1 MAPQIA
7 VVGSI
12 NADLVVQMPKLPA
25 RGETVSSA
33 EPNWFPGGKG
43 ANQAVAAS
51 RMGGS
56 VSMYGAVGAD
66 EPGQMCLAALMQS
79 GVNVDSVVKVSS
91 PTSTALVMVEHSGEN
106 QIVVADGAN
115 KHAAFDTDQVS
126 SADAVI
132 VQFEIPE
139 SVVIAAGK
147 ATNGIFCVNAAP
159 VREIS
164 DELAALIDVLIVNEH
179 EFAQLGK
186 PNTGLVIVTAGAKEV
201 VAYQNGKVVAK
212 SQPPKVEALDTV
224 GAGDTFVGAFVVA
237 YAFGKSI
244 SESLDQACAASALST
259 LKLGA
264 QSGMP
269 ISDEVDK
276 FLSTRNPK

>member
-1 MAPQIA
+1 MTPRIA

-12 NADLVVQMPKLPA
+12 NADLVVQMPKLPG

-33 EPNWFPGGKG
+33 QPAWFPGGKG
-43 ANQAVAAS
+43 ANQAVAAA
-51 RMGGS
+51 RMGGI
-56 VSMYGAVGAD
+56 VSMFGAIGAD
-66 EPGQMCLAALMQS
+66 EPGQMCLSALKQS
-79 GVNVDSVVKVSS
+79 GVNVDAVVTVSS

-115 KHAAFDTDQVS
+115 QHASFDAAQIS
-126 SADAVI
+126 AADAVI

-139 SVVIAAGK
+139 SVIVEVGK
-147 ATNGIFCVNAAP
+147 AAKGIFCVNAAP
-159 VREIS
+159 VRELS
-164 DELAALIDVLIVNEH
+164 DELASLIDVLIVNEH
-179 EFAQLGK
+179 EYAQLGEPK
-186 PNTGLVIVTAGAKEV
+186 SGLVIVTAGAKEV
-201 VAYQNGKVVAK
+201 VAYQNGEVVAK

-237 YAFGKSI
+237 YASGKTI
-244 SESLDQACAASALST
+244 PDSLDLACAASALST

-269 ISDEVDK
+269 TASEVSK
-276 FLSTRNPK
+276 FLSSTAN

>member
-1 MAPQIA
+1 MTPRIA

-12 NADLVVQMPKLPA
+12 NADLVVQMPKLPG

-33 EPNWFPGGKG
+33 EPAWFPGGKG
-43 ANQAVAAS
+43 ANQAVAAA
-51 RMGGS
+51 RMGGN
-56 VSMYGAVGAD
+56 VSMFGAIGAD
-66 EPGQMCLAALMQS
+66 EPGQMCLSALKQS
-79 GVNVDSVVKVSS
+79 GVNVDAVKKVSS

-115 KHAAFDTDQVS
+115 QYASFDAAQIS

-139 SVVIAAGK
+139 SVIVEVGK
-147 ATNGIFCVNAAP
+147 AAKGIFCVNAAP
-159 VREIS
+159 VRELS
-164 DELAALIDVLIVNEH
+164 EELARLIDVLIVNEH
-179 EFAQLGK
+179 EFAQLGEPK
-186 PNTGLVIVTAGAKEV
+186 SGLVIVTAGAKEV
-201 VAYQNGKVVAK
+201 VAYQNGEVVAK

-237 YAFGKSI
+237 YASGKTI
-244 SESLDQACAASALST
+244 PDSLDLACAASALST

-269 ISDEVDK
+269 TASEVKEFSISIDI
-276 FLSTRNPK
+276 

>member
-1 MAPQIA
+1 MAPRIA

-12 NADLVVQMPKLPA
+12 NADLVVQMPKLPG

-33 EPNWFPGGKG
+33 EPAWFPGGKG
-43 ANQAVAAS
+43 ANQAVAAA
-51 RMGGS
+51 RMGGN
-56 VSMYGAVGAD
+56 VSMFGAIGAD
-66 EPGQMCLAALMQS
+66 EPGQMCLSALKQS
-79 GVNVDSVVKVSS
+79 GVNVDAVVTALS

-115 KHAAFDTDQVS
+115 QHASFDAAQIS
-126 SADAVI
+126 AADAVI

-139 SVVIAAGK
+139 SVIVEVGK
-147 ATNGIFCVNAAP
+147 AAKGIFCVNAAP
-159 VREIS
+159 VRELS
-164 DELAALIDVLIVNEH
+164 TELASLIDVLIVNEH
-179 EFAQLGK
+179 EFAQLGEPK
-186 PNTGLVIVTAGAKEV
+186 SGLVIVTAGANEV
-201 VAYQNGKVVAK
+201 VAFQNGEVVAK

-237 YAFGKSI
+237 YASGKTVPDA
-244 SESLDQACAASALST
+244 LDLACAASALST

-269 ISDEVDK
+269 TASEVK
-276 FLSTRNPK
+276 EFFNK

>member
-1 MAPQIA
+1 MTPRIA

-12 NADLVVQMPKLPA
+12 NADLVVQMPKLPG

-33 EPNWFPGGKG
+33 EPAWFPGGKG
-43 ANQAVAAS
+43 ANQAVAAA
-51 RMGGS
+51 RMGGN
-56 VSMYGAVGAD
+56 VSMFGAIGAD
-66 EPGQMCLAALMQS
+66 EPGQMCLSALKQS
-79 GVNVDSVVKVSS
+79 GVNVDAVVTVSS

-115 KHAAFDTDQVS
+115 QYAAFDAAQIS

-139 SVVIAAGK
+139 SVIVEVGK
-147 ATNGIFCVNAAP
+147 AAKGIFCVNAAP
-159 VREIS
+159 VRELS
-164 DELAALIDVLIVNEH
+164 DELASLIDVLIVNEH
-179 EFAQLGK
+179 EFAQLGEPK
-186 PNTGLVIVTAGAKEV
+186 SGLVIVTAGAKEV
-201 VAYQNGKVVAK
+201 VAFQNGEVVAK
-212 SQPPKVEALDTV
+212 AQPPKVEALDTV

-237 YAFGKSI
+237 YASGKTI
-244 SESLDQACAASALST
+244 PDSLDLACAASALST

-269 ISDEVDK
+269 TASEVNEFFNK
-276 FLSTRNPK
+276 

>member
-1 MAPQIA
+1 MAPRIA

-12 NADLVVQMPKLPA
+12 NADLVVQMPKLPG

-33 EPNWFPGGKG
+33 EPAWFPGGKG
-43 ANQAVAAS
+43 ANQAVAAA
-51 RMGGS
+51 RLGGN
-56 VSMYGAVGAD
+56 VSMFGAIGAD
-66 EPGQMCLAALMQS
+66 EPGQMCLSALKQS
-79 GVNVDSVVKVSS
+79 GVNVDAVVTVSS

-115 KHAAFDTDQVS
+115 QYAAFDTAQIS
-126 SADAVI
+126 AADAVI

-139 SVVIAAGK
+139 SVIVEVGK
-147 ATNGIFCVNAAP
+147 AAKGIFCVNAAP
-159 VREIS
+159 VRELS
-164 DELAALIDVLIVNEH
+164 DELASLIDVLIVNEH
-179 EFAQLGK
+179 EFAQLGEPK
-186 PNTGLVIVTAGAKEV
+186 SGLVIVTAGAKEV
-201 VAYQNGKVVAK
+201 VAYQNGEVVAK

-237 YAFGKSI
+237 YASGKTI
-244 SESLDQACAASALST
+244 PDALDLACAASALST

-269 ISDEVDK
+269 TASEVKDFFNK
-276 FLSTRNPK
+276 

>member
-1 MAPQIA
+1 MTPRIA

-12 NADLVVQMPKLPA
+12 NADLVVQMPKLPG

-33 EPNWFPGGKG
+33 EPKWFPGGKG
-43 ANQAVAAS
+43 ANQAVAAA
-51 RMGGS
+51 RMSGR
-56 VSMYGAVGAD
+56 VSMFGAVGDD
-66 EPGQMCLAALMQS
+66 EPGQMCLTALAQS
-79 GVNVDSVVKVSS
+79 GVNIDSVAKVSS

-115 KHAAFDTDQVS
+115 QHATFDKEQISV
-126 SADAVI
+126 ADAVV

-139 SVVIAAGK
+139 SVIIEVGK

-164 DELAALIDVLIVNEH
+164 EELAGLIDVLIVNEH
-179 EFAQLGK
+179 EFAQLGN
-186 PNTGLVIVTAGAKEV
+186 PTFGLVIVTAGAEEV
-201 VAYQNGKVVAK
+201 VAYQSGEVVAK
-212 SQPPKVEALDTV
+212 AQPPKVEALDTV
-224 GAGDTFVGAFVVA
+224 GAGDSFVGAFIVS
-237 YAFGKSI
+237 YTSGQSI
-244 SESLDQACAASALST
+244 PDSLERACAASALST

-269 ISDEVDK
+269 TSAEVDQFMQSSK
-276 FLSTRNPK
+276 S

>member
-1 MAPQIA
+1 MGLNIA

-12 NADLVVQMPKLPA
+12 NADFVVQMPKLPG
-25 RGETVSSA
+25 RGETVRSA
-33 EPNWFPGGKG
+33 EPSWFPGGKG
-43 ANQAVAAS
+43 ANQAVAAA
-51 RMGGS
+51 RMGGN
-56 VSMYGAVGAD
+56 VKMFGAVGND
-66 EPGQMCLAALMQS
+66 EPGQMCLAALTES
-79 GVNVDSVVKVSS
+79 GVAIDSVLKVSS

-115 KHAAFDTDQVS
+115 QYAAFDTAQIA

-139 SVVIAAGK
+139 SVIIEAGK
-147 ATNGIFCVNAAP
+147 TANGIFCVNAAP

-164 DELAALIDVLIVNEH
+164 DELAGLIDVLIVNEH
-179 EFAQLGK
+179 EFAQLGN
-186 PNTGLVIVTAGAKEV
+186 PSSGLVIVTAGAKEV
-201 VAYQNGKVVAK
+201 VAYQDGNEVAK
-212 SQPPKVEALDTV
+212 VQPPKVEDTV

-237 YAFGKSI
+237 YTSGRSV
-244 SESLDQACAASALST
+244 SESLEVACAASALST

-269 ISDEVDK
+269 TSAEVNDFISR
-276 FLSTRNPK
+276 SNI

>member
-1 MAPQIA
+1 MKPRIA

-12 NADLVVQMPKLPA
+12 NADLVVQMPKLPG

-33 EPNWFPGGKG
+33 EPAWFPGGKG
-43 ANQAVAAS
+43 ANQAVAAA
-51 RMGGS
+51 RMGGN
-56 VSMYGAVGAD
+56 VSMFGAIGAD
-66 EPGQMCLAALMQS
+66 EPGQMCLTALKQS
-79 GVNVDSVVKVSS
+79 GVDVDAVIKVLS

-115 KHAAFDTDQVS
+115 QHASFDSTHIS
-126 SADAVI
+126 AADAVI

-139 SVVIAAGK
+139 SVIVEVGK

-159 VREIS
+159 VRDLP
-164 DELAALIDVLIVNEH
+164 DELASLIDVLIVNEH

-186 PNTGLVIVTAGAKEV
+186 PKSGLVIVTAGAKEV
-201 VAYQNGKVVAK
+201 VAYQNGEAVAK

-237 YAFGKSI
+237 YASGKSI
-244 SESLDQACAASALST
+244 SDSLDLACAASALST

-269 ISDEVDK
+269 TASEVAE
-276 FLSTRNPK
+276 FLTSRAI

>member
-1 MAPQIA
+1 MKPQIA

-12 NADLVVQMPKLPA
+12 NADLVLQMPKLPG

-33 EPNWFPGGKG
+33 EPKWFPGGKG
-43 ANQAVAAS
+43 ANQAVAAA

-56 VSMYGAVGAD
+56 VSMFGAVGDD
-66 EPGQMCLAALMQS
+66 EPGQMCLAALAQS
-79 GVNVDSVVKVSS
+79 GVNTDSVAKVSS

-115 KHAAFDTDQVS
+115 QHATFDKQQISV
-126 SADAVI
+126 ADAVI

-139 SVVIAAGK
+139 SVIIEVGK
-147 ATNGIFCVNAAP
+147 AANGIFCVNAAP

-164 DELAALIDVLIVNEH
+164 KELAELIDVLIVNEH
-179 EFAQLGK
+179 EFAQLGN
-186 PNTGLVIVTAGAKEV
+186 PAFGLVIVTAGSNEV
-201 VAYQNGKVVAK
+201 VAYQNGEVVAK
-212 SQPPKVEALDTV
+212 SAPPKVEALDTV
-224 GAGDTFVGAFVVA
+224 GAGDTFVGAFIVSYASGQSVA
-237 YAFGKSI
+237 D
-244 SESLDQACAASALST
+244 SLERACAASALST

-269 ISDEVDK
+269 SSDEVDQ
-276 FLSTRNPK
+276 FMQSSRN

>member
-1 MAPQIA
+1 MTPRIA

-12 NADLVVQMPKLPA
+12 NADLVVQMPRLPG
-25 RGETVSSA
+25 RGETVSSG
-33 EPNWFPGGKG
+33 EPAWFPGGKG
-43 ANQAVAAS
+43 ANQAVAAA
-51 RMGGS
+51 RMGGN
-56 VSMYGAVGAD
+56 VSMFGAIGAD
-66 EPGQMCLAALMQS
+66 EPGQMCLSALKQS
-79 GVNVDSVVKVSS
+79 GVNVDAVVKVSS

-115 KHAAFDTDQVS
+115 QYASFDAAQIS
-126 SADAVI
+126 AADAVL

-139 SVVIAAGK
+139 SVIVEVGK
-147 ATNGIFCVNAAP
+147 AAKGIFCVNAAP
-159 VREIS
+159 VRELS
-164 DELAALIDVLIVNEH
+164 DELAGLIDVLIVNEH

-186 PNTGLVIVTAGAKEV
+186 PKSGLVIVTAGSKEV
-201 VAYQNGKVVAK
+201 VAYQNGEVVAK

-237 YAFGKSI
+237 YASGKTI
-244 SESLDQACAASALST
+244 PDSLDLACAASALST

-269 ISDEVDK
+269 TASEVNEFFNK
-276 FLSTRNPK
+276 